1 MRNVFFRIS
10 ARTSIMPKRPFH
22 LFLKNSRLFRREAFL
37 VWSNRSRP
45 KIHNVLFRVL
55 ARTSILSKKTFRK
68 KSEKFTNFR
77 REAFVPFGLENDMI
91 LIMMHFQNDK
101 KIKKSNIRS
110 SWPFAGCGREGCEHK
125 LTFCVVFYSLYPRN
139 YCANFIISRDQPHL
153 HLETCYRNDIW

>member
-1 MRNVFFRIS
+1 MCFFEFRRGPRLCQKDHFI
-10 ARTSIMPKRPFH
+10 
-22 LFLKNSRLFRREAFL
+22 FLGKKSRCFRREAFL

-110 SWPFAGCGREGCEHK
+110 SRPFAGCGREGCEHK
-125 LTFCVVFYSLYPRN
+125 LTFCVVFYTQGIIVRISLYL
-139 YCANFIISRDQPHL
+139 ANRDQPHL
-153 HLETCYRNDIW
+153 HLEARYRNDI

>member
-1 MRNVFFRIS
+1 MRNVLFRIS
-10 ARTSIMPKRPFH
+10 ARTSIIPKRPFH
-22 LFLKNSRLFRREAFL
+22 FFWKKSRFFRREAFL

-55 ARTSILSKKTFRK
+55 ARTSILSKKTFR

-110 SWPFAGCGREGCEHK
+110 SRPFAGCGREGCEHK
-125 LTFCVVFYSLYPRN
+125 LTFCVVFYTQRN
-139 YCANFIISRDQPHL
+139 YCAHFIISRESRSATFASRSTL
-153 HLETCYRNDIW
+153 